1 MEKFLVIKIYVE
13 NVNFNELF
21 EFNEEDKFIM

>member
-21 EFNEEDKFIM
+21 EFNEEDKFVM